1 MSRLSSLDRLLW
13 ELVEI
18 PSINPSLECK
28 DADLTG
34 EERIA
39 QYIEGKSNA
48 AGIECKRM
56 KVLPGRE
63 NLVIRLKPSGKIKN
77 KVMLT
82 PHMDVVP
89 ANPDAFFPKIKNGD
103 SSFHSSS
110 LICVV

>member
-18 PSINPSLECK
+18 PSINPSLECI

-39 QYIEGKSNA
+39 QFLEGKANSS
-48 AGIECKRM
+48 GIEYRRM

-63 NLVIRLKPSGKIKN
+63 NLVIRLKPAGKIKN

-89 ANPDAFFPKIKNGD
+89 ATPDAFVPVSYTHLTLPTKA
-103 SSFHSSS
+103 
-110 LICVV
+110 